1 MLFDGI
7 TPSTSGFFCLS
18 HIEKNNAFE
27 LSSALLFSTQLL
39 KKQFHSLFAEATDG
53 KCRSTGILSVIGA
66 SESVHQ
72 EIRGKVDR
80 RYKMKDR
87 KAHLEPSLVNS
98 FFLL

>member
-1 MLFDGI
+1 MGLLVAQVD
-7 TPSTSGFFCLS
+7 FFVS
-18 HIEKNNAFE
+18 HMEKNNAFE

-39 KKQFHSLFAEATDG
+39 KKQFHNLFAEATDG
-53 KCRSTGILSVIGA
+53 KCRSTGILSVIGV

-80 RYKMKDR
+80 RYKINDR

-98 FFLL
+98 FFLSVPL